1 MSDITPYMDQVA
13 DIRQRAGRVLAFA
26 SIPQFRDGAF
36 IQDRKDWAK
45 SVGEATYQDPL
56 FESYGPVVAGIV
68 GTAWASALADYT
80 NERGE
85 MPREELLASAHK
97 AAENLLLEGASKF
110 NSQSVHL
117 LLESAKKE
125 LGENKFLF
133 ESADSMPDLSTSKGV
148 MQLATFVAMILPVA
162 LGAQTS
168 DACTFVPCEKD
179 QNQIFEIVNIAG
191 NSFGDLTAGQE
202 IDMTTA
208 GYYSQMARS
217 RLFPEGQQPSGT
229 KQKLTFKVEDAE
241 GVKAPIRPK
250 RTVLYINRK
259 PTEPD
264 NGNNALL
271 HGFVHVDPETGEET
285 SITLTCTINYDTGEI
300 NVTPSNPFPAGYEL
314 GVGYELDV
322 EKKPDLIPTINHK
335 MKDYKVYP
343 SYYYLAAEHTLQAEL
358 EMRREFNIELN
369 PLSYRTLRDF
379 ISHEID
385 MMRLSIMI
393 WRCVHSSV
401 YDVALPDSQLFESWA
416 GLLRNKF
423 NQISADMI
431 DRTLTTGVT
440 GMFAGSEASNFIK
453 ALPPTL
459 FQPAPNYRQTPYV
472 HFTGTLFGVYKVF
485 EVPQPICV
493 SLSKNLSK
501 NGAEFKTNN
510 ILCYGRGD
518 GIAQAGFIAGDAI
531 PLIPLIHDTTPAL
544 RNRTTMFGSALNVIH
559 PRRGEDY
566 FELLELT
573 FNKVGALD
581 TRSGLYIEGDSK
593 TPAPDNGEAPAD
605 NTDGG
610 AQA

>member
-1 MSDITPYMDQVA
+1 MSDIKPYMDQVA
-13 DIRQRAGRVLAFA
+13 DIRLRAGRVLAFA
-26 SIPQFRDGAF
+26 SIPQFKDGSF
-36 IQDRKDWAK
+36 IKDRKAWAR
-45 SVGEATYQDPL
+45 SVGDATYQDPL
-56 FESYGPVVAGIV
+56 FESYGPVVSTIV
-68 GTAWASALADYT
+68 GTAWASALAEYT

-85 MPREELLASAHK
+85 MPRDEILAAAHK
-97 AAENLLLEGASKF
+97 ATENLLLEGASKF
-110 NSQSVHL
+110 QNPSVRF
-117 LLESAKKE
+117 LLESAQKDFN
-125 LGENKFLF
+125 ENSLLL
-133 ESADSMPDLSTSKGV
+133 ESADSMPDLSTSQGV

-179 QNQIFEIVNIAG
+179 QNKIFEILNIAG
-191 NSFGDLTAGQE
+191 NSFGDLKAGQE

-208 GYYSQMARS
+208 GYYSQMGRV
-217 RLFPEGQQPSGT
+217 RLFPADQQPKGT
-229 KQKLTFKVEDAE
+229 KQKLTFKVADAE
-241 GVKAPIRPK
+241 GVAAPIRPK

-259 PTEPD
+259 PTDPD
-264 NGNNALL
+264 TGNNTL
-271 HGFVHVDPETGEET
+271 HHSFVYTDPTTKEET
-285 SITLTCTINYDTGEI
+285 SVTLTCTINYDTGEI
-300 NVTPSNPFPAGYEL
+300 GVTPSNPFPEGYEL

-322 EKKPDLIPTINHK
+322 EKKPELIPTINHK
-335 MKDYKVYP
+335 MKDYLVYP

-358 EMRREFNIELN
+358 EMRREFNFELN
-369 PLSYRTLRDF
+369 PLSYRSLRDF

-393 WRCVHSSV
+393 WRCVHGST

-431 DRTLTTGVT
+431 DRTRTTGVT

-472 HFTGTLFGVYKVF
+472 HFAGTLFGVYKVF

-493 SLSKNLSK
+493 SLTKSLEKQ
-501 NGAEFKTNN
+501 GAKFNTNN

-531 PLIPLIHDTTPAL
+531 PLIPLIHDTTPSL
-544 RNRTTMFGSALNVIH
+544 RNRTTMFGSALNTIH

-566 FELLELT
+566 FEMLELT
-573 FNKVGALD
+573 FDKKVGAID
-581 TRSGLYIEGDSK
+581 TRSGLIVQDQ
-593 TPAPDNGEAPAD
+593 TPAEPAPAEQVED
-605 NTDGG
+605 TT
-610 AQA
+610 A

>member
-13 DIRQRAGRVLAFA
+13 DIRQRAARVLAFA
-26 SIPQFRDGAF
+26 SIPQFKEGAF
-36 IQDRKDWAK
+36 IKDRKAWAK
-45 SVGEATYQDPL
+45 SVGEATHMDPL
-56 FESYGPVVAGIV
+56 FESYGPIVSTIV
-68 GTAWASALADYT
+68 GTAWASALADYA

-85 MPREELLASAHK
+85 MPRDELLAAAHK
-97 AAENLLLEGASKF
+97 ATENLLLEGASKYK
-110 NSQSVHL
+110 NQSVQL
-117 LLESAKKE
+117 LLESAQKD
-125 LGENKFLF
+125 LNENKFLF
-133 ESADSMPDLSTSKGV
+133 ESADSANIPDLTTSQGI

-179 QNQIFEIVNIAG
+179 QNKIFEIVNIAG

-202 IDMTTA
+202 IDMTTS
-208 GYYSQMARS
+208 GYYSQMARV
-217 RLFPEGQQPSGT
+217 RLFAADQQPKGT
-229 KQKLTFKVEDAE
+229 KQRLTFKVEESE

-259 PTEPD
+259 PTDPD
-264 NGNNALL
+264 TGNNVLL
-271 HGFVHVDPETGEET
+271 HSFVHVDKDTGEET
-285 SITLTCTINYDTGEI
+285 SITLTCQINYDTGEI
-300 NVTPSNPFPAGYEL
+300 AVNPSNPFPEGYEL

-322 EKKPDLIPTINHK
+322 EKAPSLIPTINHK
-335 MKDYKVYP
+335 MKDYLIYP
-343 SYYYLAAEHTLQAEL
+343 SFYALAAEHTLIAEL
-358 EMRREFNIELN
+358 EMRREFNFELSS
-369 PLSYRTLRDF
+369 LSYRSLRDY

-393 WRCVHSSV
+393 WRCIHSCS
-401 YDVALPDSQLFESWA
+401 YDVALPDSQLFESWS
-416 GLLRNKF
+416 GLLRSKF

-431 DRTLTTGVT
+431 DRTRTTGVT

-485 EVPQPICV
+485 EVPQPICT
-493 SLSKNLSK
+493 SLTKNLQK

-531 PLIPLIHDTTPAL
+531 PLIPLVHDTTPQL

-566 FELLELT
+566 FEMLELT
-573 FNKVGALD
+573 FDKAGALD
-581 TRSGLYIEGDSK
+581 PRSGKYIE
-593 TPAPDNGEAPAD
+593 PAPTPEPEEA
-605 NTDGG
+605 TEG
-610 AQA
+610 